1 MFHLAI
7 PTHDLNLAKEFF
19 GDGLGL
25 VIGREQNSYV
35 IVNFF
40 GHQVVCHLAPDE
52 IESNPKMYPRH
63 FGLIVIEEQKYEEL
77 LMNAREKKLDFFK
90 DDFKRF
96 QGKESEHRSFF
107 LLDPSNNLI
116 EFKWYK
122 KQSAI
127 F

>member
-7 PTHDLNLAKEFF
+7 PTHDLNLAKKFF
-19 GDGLGL
+19 SEGLGL
-25 VIGREQNSYV
+25 GLGRELSSYV
-35 IVNFF
+35 IINFF

-52 IESNPKMYPRH
+52 VEQNPKMYPRH
-63 FGLIVIEEQKYEEL
+63 FGLILIDESKYDEL
-77 LMNAREKKLDFFK
+77 LRSAREKKLNFFK
-90 DDFKRF
+90 GDFRRF
-96 QGKESEHRSFF
+96 EGKESEHRSFF

-122 KQSAI
+122 QESSI